1 MPSTQSI
8 TRIESGKLDCVFM
21 EIEDDDPLTAE
32 ELANI
37 ESGEDDI
44 HHGRM
49 ISIEEYERQRGL

>member
-1 MPSTQSI
+1 
-8 TRIESGKLDCVFM
+8 M

-44 HHGRM
+44 RNARM
-49 ISIEEYERQRGL
+49 ISIEEYERERGLD